1 MSSSLAL
8 RYVSIFAAF
17 VILKKAKMSNAEFQ
31 PKSYNAFDIGVY
43 LSAVKCLLIA
53 AESSR

>member
-1 MSSSLAL
+1 MSFVVKSCASL
-8 RYVSIFAAF
+8 RVDIRCVCSIS
-17 VILKKAKMSNAEFQ
+17 KMSNAAFQ

-53 AESSR
+53 AESFR